1 MVSDPD
7 RPIEA
12 VRRMLTDL
20 LGGPDASIA
29 HRQAQA
35 AAFAAA
41 QPPLPASLTL
51 TIEMRR
57 GVPVERLEPQGTP
70 ALSLLHLHGGGYV
83 MGDPAGSRGLTTR
96 LALTTPATVF
106 SVDYRLAPEHRFPA
120 AVDDAVAVYADL
132 IAHGADPA
140 RIALIG
146 ESAGGGLAVATL
158 IAARDQ
164 GLPMPA
170 ACVALSPW
178 ADLACEGASHTALHG
193 RDPLLTRGILLE
205 MAALYLAGH
214 DPADPLASPSRA
226 DLTGLPPLLVQAGSE
241 EVLRDDAA
249 GLAAAARACGVAVD
263 LRIWPDMIH
272 VWQMFGDLLP
282 EAEDAIAEIRGFLR
296 SATASPPGPKR
307 AGSSPP

>member
-1 MVSDPD
+1 MPAPTDVTTDA
-7 RPIEA
+7 RPIDA
-12 VRRMLTDL
+12 VRGMLTDL

-41 QPPLPASLTL
+41 QPPLPAGLTL

-57 GVPVERLEPQGTP
+57 GVPVERLEPSEPPVLT
-70 ALSLLHLHGGGYV
+70 LLHLHGGGYV

-96 LALTTPATVF
+96 LALGIPATVL
-106 SVDYRLAPEHRFPA
+106 SVDYRLAPKHPFPA
-120 AVDDAVAVYADL
+120 AVHDAVAVYADL
-132 IAHGADPA
+132 LAHGADPA
-140 RIALIG
+140 RTALIG
-146 ESAGGGLAVATL
+146 ESAGGGLAVAAL
-158 IAARDQ
+158 VAARDQ

-170 ACVALSPW
+170 ACIALSPW
-178 ADLACEGASHTALHG
+178 TDLACEGASHAALHG
-193 RDPLLTRGILLE
+193 RDPLLTRDILLE

-214 DPADPLASPSRA
+214 SPADPLASPACA

-241 EVLRDDAA
+241 EVLRDDAIR
-249 GLAAAARACGVAVD
+249 LAEAARACGVEVD

-282 EAEDAIAEIRGFLR
+282 EARDAIGEIRDFLR
-296 SATASPPGPKR
+296 SATA
-307 AGSSPP
+307 